1 MNYKILKDKL
11 LTNKFKHIIAAD
23 IASDVIRIAVVNCS
37 KRINT
42 VEKLIIKTAAAGI
55 GSRRLYF

>member
-1 MNYKILKDKL
+1 MDYKNLKDKL

-23 IASDVIRIAVVNCS
+23 ITSDVLRIAVVNCN

-42 VEKLIIKTAAAGI
+42 VEKLILKQ
-55 GSRRLYF
+55 LPQ

>member
-1 MNYKILKDKL
+1 MNYKNLKDKL

-23 IASDVIRIAVVNCS
+23 ITSDIIRIAVVNCS

-42 VEKLIIKTAAAGI
+42 V
-55 GSRRLYF
+55 